1 MAGILELQCQ
11 EFKTMTNMLRA
22 LMKKVDN
29 MEEQMDKQRHENSK
43 THKEMLD
50 ITNNSMEMQDAANGI
65 IVDWTQLK
73 KESLSLRI

>member
-1 MAGILELQCQ
+1 
-11 EFKTMTNMLRA
+11 MTNMLRA

-29 MEEQMDKQRHENSK
+29 MKNKWISRDMKILRK
-43 THKEMLD
+43 THREMLD
-50 ITNNSMEMQDAANGI
+50 IKNNSMEVQDAASGI

>member
-1 MAGILELQCQ
+1 MKIL
-11 EFKTMTNMLRA
+11 R
-22 LMKKVDN
+22 
-29 MEEQMDKQRHENSK
+29 K
-43 THKEMLD
+43 THKEMLE